1 MGANLQK
8 EAGERKLFVSI
19 VGNIGVGKTTFA
31 ELLSQHFGWKMFCER
46 VIDNPYLPAYYED
59 MKKWSFHLQ
68 VYLFNQR
75 FKDQLEIVNSNRSC
89 VQDRSIYEDPE
100 IFAYV
105 LNKQGNLS
113 NLDYKTY
120 LELFSNMIPFLPEP
134 DLFIYL
140 RASTW
145 TLLSRIRARGR
156 EFEKSITGEFLHDLN
171 LAYERWMKKL
181 AKKNNLLIVETDKF
195 NVKKHTDKLME
206 LYRTIEEKLHIR

>member
-1 MGANLQK
+1 MPKKAAKNK
-8 EAGERKLFVSI
+8 YFISVA
-19 VGNIGVGKTTFA
+19 GNIGVGKTTFA
-31 ELLSQHFGWKMFCER
+31 ELLSQHFGWKMFYEK
-46 VIDNPYLPAYYED
+46 VIDNPYLPAYYAD
-59 MKKWSFHLQ
+59 KKKWSFHLQ

-75 FKDQLEIVNSNRSC
+75 FKEQLEIMNSHESC

-105 LNKQGNLS
+105 LNKQDNLS
-113 NLDYKTY
+113 DLDYETY
-120 LELFSNMIPFLPEP
+120 LTLFSNLIPFLPEP
-134 DLFIYL
+134 DLLIYL

-181 AKKNNLLIVETDKF
+181 AKKNNLLIVATDNF
-195 NVKKHTDKLME
+195 NVKKHTYKLTE
-206 LYRTIEEKLHIR
+206 VYRTIEEKLHLR